1 MARGRRPVA
10 QTALLI
16 VAPLVLLA
24 YAGVGGWLWWA
35 DQQDPKPPV
44 AEAADAPPTPA
55 EPTTGPVKAE
65 DDPQPIPEDATPDKP
80 EAEKPAEP
88 AEAASPAE
96 TADTAP
102 AQTGSESQDQGEAQP
117 EGETDQQKAA
127 ADVTTPEPQAAS
139 EEELPDGNAGQDS
152 EPSGVEDESK
162 AVSEQEQ
169 EPAQPAAPVQ
179 HDQTAA
185 KPAYN
190 PEPLPAS
197 SPLKPAPDPALTIR
211 GRYGPLPQR
220 ADDGREAWQV
230 YARPFNRRADSRV
243 IALVITELGL
253 AEQPTLSAI
262 QDLPGEVTLAF
273 TPYSR
278 RLEEWVPQARAA
290 GHEVLLQVPMEPRNM
305 EFSDPGDKALLTTND
320 PEVNLD
326 RLEWVMSRATGY
338 VGLTT
343 FMGSRMTVSERDL
356 RPVLDAMAARGLA
369 FVDPKKTPASIADKL
384 ARELGMPAT
393 AGDREIDLQAAREPI
408 DRRLGQLEQIALS
421 RGFAVGFAQAYPV
434 TIERLRKWIPEMKR
448 RGFELAPVSAVVSR

>member
-1 MARGRRPVA
+1 MAKGRRPVA

-35 DQQDPKPPV
+35 DQQDPKRDVQQTAAAESEPAAPEPDNSSEDAEPV
-44 AEAADAPPTPA
+44 AEA
-55 EPTTGPVKAE
+55 
-65 DDPQPIPEDATPDKP
+65 
-80 EAEKPAEP
+80 P
-88 AEAASPAE
+88 AEAAETESAAPEKAGESAPDQADVKADEPADQAGMAKKDDQAISPDPVEPKPEPEAPSAPVDQAKPEPEPESPAVAEPERPE
-96 TADTAP
+96 TPAP
-102 AQTGSESQDQGEAQP
+102 AP
-117 EGETDQQKAA
+117 
-127 ADVTTPEPQAAS
+127 
-139 EEELPDGNAGQDS
+139 
-152 EPSGVEDESK
+152 
-162 AVSEQEQ
+162 
-169 EPAQPAAPVQ
+169 Q

-185 KPAYN
+185 EPAYK

-230 YARPFNRRADSRV
+230 YARPFDRRPDSRV

-384 ARELGMPAT
+384 SRELGMPAA